1 MTDRAGRRRDSGDR
15 DSARR
20 EGARRG
26 NAHRE
31 SDRRDL
37 GAMVHPVLRLLI
49 AVELPILA
57 AHEVSMWGYSVLTA
71 LDDGPVRTQATL
83 AEAIGADKT
92 RIIGTL
98 DELQAAGLI
107 SRTPDPNDRRA
118 RLLEITD
125 EGRRVRRAARAEI
138 RAAEERLLSALTP
151 AERTTFVRALEKLSV
166 LTPDDLPDVRDLP

>member
-1 MTDRAGRRRDSGDR
+1 
-15 DSARR
+15 
-20 EGARRG
+20 
-26 NAHRE
+26 
-31 SDRRDL
+31 
-37 GAMVHPVLRLLI
+37 MVHPVLRLLI

-98 DELQAAGLI
+98 DELQDAGLI

-125 EGRRVRRAARAEI
+125 EGRRLRRAVRAEI
-138 RAAEERLLSALTP
+138 RAKEESLLATLTP
-151 AERTTFVRALEKLSV
+151 TERTAFVRALEKLSA
-166 LTPDDLPDVRDLP
+166 LSPEDLPDRGLS